1 MKRIFTIFLLL
12 IISSSSFAKTLS
24 PSELMEKAQK
34 TYNEKKYTEAIQLY
48 AQLLKQGYEVPEV
61 YYNIG
66 NCYFKNNRITNA
78 IYFYEKALKLAPYDN
93 DIRYNLSLANQYT
106 TDKIKRLSPFWLTQ
120 GVNYFFNLFSAD
132 GWARISTIAFIGL
145 LVFVLLFLFTHQ
157 LGVKRVLLGMSI
169 LSLLISLLAFGGA
182 GHQAQQIA
190 SHETAIIFEPTVNI
204 KSSPAENGTNLMI
217 IHEGLKVSIRDSVN
231 NWYKIVLPDG
241 NEGWLEKS
249 NLKRI

>member
-1 MKRIFTIFLLL
+1 
-12 IISSSSFAKTLS
+12 
-24 PSELMEKAQK
+24 MEKAQK

-66 NCYFKNNRITNA
+66 NCYFKNNQITKA

-93 DIRYNLSLANQYT
+93 DIQYNLSLANQYT

-157 LGVKRVLLGMSI
+157 LGLKRVLLYFSVFLLF
-169 LSLLISLLAFGGA
+169 LSSLSFWGA
-182 GHQAQQIA
+182 YHQASVVL
-190 SHETAIIFEPTVNI
+190 SHKTAIIFEPTLNI
-204 KSSPAENGTNLMI
+204 KSAPSEDGTNLMV
-217 IHEGLKVSIRDSVN
+217 IHEGLKVSICDSIN

-241 NEGWLEKS
+241 NEGWVKK
-249 NLKRI
+249 NTLKRI